1 MKTPTRELIMFQE
14 KKEKINKN
22 QKIGCVPIF
31 LQNFKLNAII
41 KNPFFLTIMIKKCL
55 FCKKRKKVTREH
67 IIPESLGNK
76 HLVLKYVICKECN
89 NHFSKIED
97 YFCNYH
103 LAVEEKLKYLE
114 KTKKGKEPF
123 LPLANGGEA
132 RRKNNKITY
141 QRSIKKKK
149 DLNSFKMTFLD
160 NRYEIEAQFGFP
172 EINLQK
178 ISKFLAK
185 CGIETLYYKK
195 GIFAFKKEFDFVR
208 KYALDNSDRHYIPF
222 LWKRNSNGD
231 INIKTCQ
238 ITRPKKQGNF
248 FYSIT
253 YLPGCEY
260 WFPLNRTDDKYV
272 FDFIAEKCKL
282 KKFEEDN
289 NLQRD
294 NLIFKFLYS

>member
-1 MKTPTRELIMFQE
+1 
-14 KKEKINKN
+14 
-22 QKIGCVPIF
+22 
-31 LQNFKLNAII
+31 
-41 KNPFFLTIMIKKCL
+41 MIKKCL

-67 IIPESLGNK
+67 IIPESLGNTQ
-76 HLVLKYVICKECN
+76 LVLKHVICKECN

-114 KTKKGKEPF
+114 KTKKGKEPS

-132 RRKNNKITY
+132 KRQNNKITY
-141 QRSIKKKK
+141 HRSIKKKK
-149 DLNSFKMTFLD
+149 DLDSFKMTFFD
-160 NRYEIEAQFGFP
+160 NRFETEVQFEFP

-195 GIFAFKKEFDFVR
+195 GIFAFKKEFDFVK

-222 LWKRNSNGD
+222 LWKRNSNRD
-231 INIKTCQ
+231 INIRTCQ
-238 ITRPKKQGNF
+238 MISKKQGEF

-253 YLPGCEY
+253 LLPGCEY
-260 WFPLNRTDDKYV
+260 WFPLNRTDDKYA
-272 FDFIAEKCKL
+272 FNFIAKKYEL
-282 KKFEEDN
+282 KKFEKDK

-294 NLIFKFLYS
+294 NLIFRFSSIFFN

>member
-1 MKTPTRELIMFQE
+1 
-14 KKEKINKN
+14 
-22 QKIGCVPIF
+22 
-31 LQNFKLNAII
+31 
-41 KNPFFLTIMIKKCL
+41 MIKKCL
-55 FCKKRKKVTREH
+55 FCKKRKKVNKEH

-89 NHFSKIED
+89 NYFSKIED

-114 KTKKGKEPF
+114 KTKKGKGPSI
-123 LPLANGGEA
+123 PLDNGGEA
-132 RRKNNKITY
+132 RRQNNKINY
-141 QRSIKKKK
+141 HQSIKKENDLK
-149 DLNSFKMTFLD
+149 DFKMTFLD
-160 NRYEIEAQFGFP
+160 NRYEMKVPIKFP
-172 EINLQK
+172 ETDLQK

-208 KYALDNSDRHYIPF
+208 EYALDNSDRHYIPF
-222 LWKRNSNGD
+222 LWKRNSNRD

-238 ITRPKKQGNF
+238 VILKGQGKF

-253 YLPGCEY
+253 LLPGCEY
-260 WFPLNRTDDKYV
+260 WFPLNRSDDKHA
-272 FDFIAEKCKL
+272 FNFIAKKYKL
-282 KKFEEDN
+282 NKFEEDN

-294 NLIFKFLYS
+294 NLIFKASYIET